1 MAFLSINNVSF
12 SYGSKQILKDFSLDV
27 EEGSFT
33 TLLGSSGSG
42 KTTLLRLISGFLDM
56 QSGSI
61 YVNGKL
67 MNGVL
72 PNKRKIGMVFQ
83 DYALFPHMTV
93 EQNLYYGLK
102 LKKETK
108 HNKEENRSLVLE
120 TAENLG
126 LTDLLER
133 FPWELSGGQQQRVAL
148 GRVLVLKPELLLMDE
163 PLSSLDKN
171 LRLKLR
177 QELKEI
183 QKSLKITTLYVTH
196 DQEEAFGLSDKIAL
210 MNEGSLLQS
219 GTPQELYF
227 KPKNQYIAEFTGS
240 VNYIDGK
247 IVRPEWIFI
256 QKGEKK
262 GASDLSGT
270 VIKKEFLGSITRL
283 EIRSGDQIIKA
294 DQNSIF
300 TTEIQPGD
308 QVEVFIKHAVTVENF
323 IYNVN

>member
-102 LKKETK
+102 LKKKTK

-227 KPKNQYIAEFTGS
+227 KPKNQYVAEFTGS

-308 QVEVFIKHAVTVENF
+308 QVEVFIKHGEGL
-323 IYNVN
+323 

>member
-108 HNKEENRSLVLE
+108 QNKEENSSLVLE

-196 DQEEAFGLSDKIAL
+196 DQEEAFGLSDKIAI

-227 KPKNQYIAEFTGS
+227 KPKNQYVAEFTGS

-308 QVEVFIKHAVTVENF
+308 QVEVFIKHGEGL
-323 IYNVN
+323 

>member
-196 DQEEAFGLSDKIAL
+196 DQEEAFGLSDKIAI

-227 KPKNQYIAEFTGS
+227 KPKNQYVAEFTGS

-283 EIRSGDQIIKA
+283 EIHCGNQIIKA

-308 QVEVFIKHAVTVENF
+308 QVEVFIKHGEGL
-323 IYNVN
+323 